1 MAASKQK
8 ISQKRPLLLLH
19 KLNGWIVILKAP
31 LDPQGSNDL
40 KNLTKLGIVLYK
52 IDNYIFRLNTAS
64 GNIISP

>member
-19 KLNGWIVILKAP
+19 KLNGWIVILKTP

-40 KNLTKLGIVLYK
+40 KNLTKIGIVLYK
-52 IDNYIFRLNTAS
+52 INQGMR
-64 GNIISP
+64 